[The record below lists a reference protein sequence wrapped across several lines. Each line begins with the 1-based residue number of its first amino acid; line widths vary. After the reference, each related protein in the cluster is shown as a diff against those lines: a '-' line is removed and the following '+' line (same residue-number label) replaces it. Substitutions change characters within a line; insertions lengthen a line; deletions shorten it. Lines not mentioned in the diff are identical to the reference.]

1 MEKLKSIRKYAT
13 NNRSDLSERL
23 YNFAL
28 RIIELVRSLPKE
40 MAALEIGKQL
50 LRSGTSVAAN
60 YEEATAAFSKEDF
73 THKISI
79 AFKESKEANLWLRLL
94 RDSKLVQSQEL
105 EELIQEFEEIKNI
118 LGRSVKTAKMRK

>member
-1 MEKLKSIRKYAT
+1 MIRKYAT
-13 NNRSDLSERL
+13 NKRSDLSEQL
-23 YNFAL
+23 YDFAL
-28 RIIELVRSLPKE
+28 RIIELVRLLPKE
-40 MAALEIGKQL
+40 TAALEVGKQL

-73 THKISI
+73 TYKISI

-105 EELIQEFEEIKNI
+105 EELIQESDETKNI
-118 LGRSVKTAKMRK
+118 LGRSVKTAKMKK